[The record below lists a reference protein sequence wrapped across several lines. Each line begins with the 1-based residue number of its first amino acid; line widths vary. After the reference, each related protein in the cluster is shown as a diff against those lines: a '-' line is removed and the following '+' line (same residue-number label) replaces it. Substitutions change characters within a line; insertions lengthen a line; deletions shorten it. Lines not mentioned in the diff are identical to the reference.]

1 MELNINIENN
11 KYLDPKVV
19 GIGILVIDNKI
30 LLVKRGIETGY
41 CKWSMPSGFINRFE
55 KVEDAIERELFEEC
69 GIVVKANWISGVYS
83 EKDSPIILLVW
94 DLSLISGEPKPL
106 DETIEVGFFDLDKL
120 PELAFDHD
128 DKIISDWQN
137 QISLKDL

>member
-1 MELNINIENN
+1 MEFNINIENN

-30 LLVKRGIETGY
+30 LLVKRGIEPGY
-41 CKWSMPSGFINRFE
+41 GKWSMPSGFINRFE
-55 KVEDAIERELFEEC
+55 KVEDAIERELLEEC

-94 DLSLISGEPKPL
+94 DLSLISGDPKPL

-128 DKIISDWQN
+128 DQIISDWQN

>member
-30 LLVKRGIETGY
+30 LLVKRGIEPGY
-41 CKWSMPSGFINRFE
+41 GKWSMPSGFINRFE
-55 KVEDAIERELFEEC
+55 KVEDAIERELSEEC

-94 DLSLISGEPKPL
+94 DLSLISGDPKPL

-128 DKIISDWQN
+128 DQIISDWQN

>member
-1 MELNINIENN
+1 MEFNINIENN

-30 LLVKRGIETGY
+30 LLVKRGIEPGY
-41 CKWSMPSGFINRFE
+41 GKWSMPSGFINRFE

>member
-30 LLVKRGIETGY
+30 LLVKRGIEPGY
-41 CKWSMPSGFINRFE
+41 GKWSMPSGFINRFE
-55 KVEDAIERELFEEC
+55 KVEHAIERELLEEC
-69 GIVVKANWISGVYS
+69 GIDVKANWISGVYS

-94 DLSLISGEPKPL
+94 DLSLISGAPKPL

>member
-30 LLVKRGIETGY
+30 LLVKRGIEPGY
-41 CKWSMPSGFINRFE
+41 GKWSMPSGFINRFE
-55 KVEDAIERELFEEC
+55 KVEHAIERELLEEC
-69 GIVVKANWISGVYS
+69 GIDVKANWISGVYS

-94 DLSLISGEPKPL
+94 DLSLISGAPKQL
-106 DETIEVGFFDLDKL
+106 DDTIEFGFIDLDKL
-120 PELAFDHD
+120 PELAFNHD

>member
-30 LLVKRGIETGY
+30 LLVKRGIEPGY
-41 CKWSMPSGFINRFE
+41 GKWSMPSGFINRFE
-55 KVEDAIERELFEEC
+55 KVEHAIERELLEEC
-69 GIVVKANWISGVYS
+69 GIDVKANWISGVYS

-94 DLSLISGEPKPL
+94 DLSLISGAPKPL

-120 PELAFDHD
+120 PELAFNHD

>member
-1 MELNINIENN
+1 MEFNINIENN

-30 LLVKRGIETGY
+30 LLVKRGIEPGY
-41 CKWSMPSGFINRFE
+41 GKWSMPSGFINRFE

-94 DLSLISGEPKPL
+94 DLSLISGDPKPL

-128 DKIISDWQN
+128 DQIISDWQN

>member
-30 LLVKRGIETGY
+30 LLVKRGIEPGY
-41 CKWSMPSGFINRFE
+41 GKWSMPSGFINRFE

-83 EKDSPIILLVW
+83 EKDSPIIILVW

>member
-30 LLVKRGIETGY
+30 LLVKRGIEPGY
-41 CKWSMPSGFINRFE
+41 GKWSMPSGFINRFE
-55 KVEDAIERELFEEC
+55 KVEDAIERELLEEC

>member
-1 MELNINIENN
+1 MEHNINIENN

-30 LLVKRGIETGY
+30 LLVKRGIEPGY
-41 CKWSMPSGFINRFE
+41 GKWSMPSGFINRFE

>member
-1 MELNINIENN
+1 MEFNINIEIYY
-11 KYLDPKVV
+11 YLDPIVV

-30 LLVKRGIETGY
+30 LLVKRGIEPGY
-41 CKWSMPSGFINRFE
+41 GKWSMPSGFINRFE
-55 KVEDAIERELFEEC
+55 KVEDAIERELLEEC

-94 DLSLISGEPKPL
+94 DLSLISGDPKPL

-128 DKIISDWQN
+128 DQIISDWQN

>member
-30 LLVKRGIETGY
+30 LLVKRGIEPGY
-41 CKWSMPSGFINRFE
+41 GKRSMPSGFINRFE
-55 KVEDAIERELFEEC
+55 KVEHAIERELLEEC
-69 GIVVKANWISGVYS
+69 GIDVKANWISGVYS
-83 EKDSPIILLVW
+83 EKDSPIILLVC

>member
-1 MELNINIENN
+1 MEFNINIENN

-30 LLVKRGIETGY
+30 LLVKRGIEPGY
-41 CKWSMPSGFINRFE
+41 GKWSMPSGFINRFE
-55 KVEDAIERELFEEC
+55 KVEDAIERELSEEC

-94 DLSLISGEPKPL
+94 DLSLISGDPKPL

-128 DKIISDWQN
+128 DQIISDWQN

>member
-30 LLVKRGIETGY
+30 LLVKRGIEPGY
-41 CKWSMPSGFINRFE
+41 GKWSMPSGFINRFE
-55 KVEDAIERELFEEC
+55 KVEDAIERELLEEC

-94 DLSLISGEPKPL
+94 DLSLISGDPKPL

-128 DKIISDWQN
+128 DQIISDWQN

>member
-30 LLVKRGIETGY
+30 LLVKRGIEPGY
-41 CKWSMPSGFINRFE
+41 GKWSMPSGFINRFE

-94 DLSLISGEPKPL
+94 DLSLISGAPKPL

-120 PELAFDHD
+120 PELAFNHD

>member
-1 MELNINIENN
+1 MEFNINIENN

-30 LLVKRGIETGY
+30 LLVKRGIEPGY
-41 CKWSMPSGFINRFE
+41 GKWSMPSGFINRFE
-55 KVEDAIERELFEEC
+55 KVEDAIERELLEEC

-94 DLSLISGEPKPL
+94 DLSLISGDPKPL

>member
-30 LLVKRGIETGY
+30 LLVKRGIEPGY
-41 CKWSMPSGFINRFE
+41 GKWSMPSGFINRFE
-55 KVEDAIERELFEEC
+55 KVEDAIERELLEEC

-94 DLSLISGEPKPL
+94 DLSLISGAPKPL

-120 PELAFDHD
+120 PELAFNHD